1 MALRAGRSSISTHS
15 SSAISIRYI
24 MDRVENN
31 ILNID
36 IAISVKAVHFR
47 KKHEASNR
55 RTLNE
60 TNAGFHEIVRFS
72 CIIGSSDV

>member
-1 MALRAGRSSISTHS
+1 MALRTGRSSISTHS
-15 SSAISIRYI
+15 YSAIYVRYI
-24 MDRVENN
+24 MDRIENN

-36 IAISVKAVHFR
+36 IAIGVKAVHFW
-47 KKHEASNR
+47 KKHEASNS

-60 TNAGFHEIVRFS
+60 TNAGFHEIVCFS